1 MKEMIL
7 NKAKNIIIE
16 SNRHIDDT
24 KLEKI
29 MYGLE
34 GLYLTFYKLIIIL
47 LIAIF
52 LKIFK
57 EVVIFLLLF
66 NIIRFFAFG
75 VHAKN
80 SITCL
85 ISSSIIFIFIPL
97 MCKVLVI
104 NNFIKFILAVSNI
117 ILIISYAPAD
127 TTKRPIISKNFRK
140 FYKIMSILLA
150 ITFNILSF
158 CIKDTFLSN
167 SLLLS
172 ILTEAIMICP
182 LTYKLF
188 KVPYNNYLNFNFE
201 A

>member
-1 MKEMIL
+1 MSSYEASSEVAKRGFVNIHVTDGFMLIYLPKFITENQKKWFKNHMKAL
-7 NKAKNIIIE
+7 
-16 SNRHIDDT
+16 S
-24 KLEKI
+24 
-29 MYGLE
+29 
-34 GLYLTFYKLIIIL
+34 
-47 LIAIF
+47 
-52 LKIFK
+52 
-57 EVVIFLLLF
+57 
-66 NIIRFFAFG
+66 
-75 VHAKN
+75 
-80 SITCL
+80 
-85 ISSSIIFIFIPL
+85 
-97 MCKVLVI
+97 
-104 NNFIKFILAVSNI
+104 KFILAVSNI

-140 FYKIMSILLA
+140 FYKIMSLLVA

-182 LTYKLF
+182 FTYKLF

>member
-75 VHAKN
+75 VHARN

-140 FYKIMSILLA
+140 FYKIMSLLVA

>member
-24 KLEKI
+24 KLEEI

-47 LIAIF
+47 LISIF

-140 FYKIMSILLA
+140 FYKIMSLLVA

-182 LTYKLF
+182 FTYKLF